1 MSERLRQ
8 ARRNLGNF
16 CTHRVYSS
24 MAVEKSS
31 FWNAMFAIVK
41 SITALDASVRIFCS
55 IAAASAI
62 LSAWMSFRTSSMPLR
77 SVSSSLGSMS
87 VSAA

>member
-16 CTHRVYSS
+16 CTERVYSS
-24 MAVEKSS
+24 IAVEKSS
-31 FWNAMFAIVK
+31 FWNAMFPRVK
-41 SITALDASVRIFCS
+41 SITALEASVRIVCS
-55 IAAASAI
+55 MAAASAI
-62 LSAWMSFRTSSMPLR
+62 LSAWISLRTSSIPLR
-77 SVSSSLGSMS
+77 SVSSSFGSMS

>member
-1 MSERLRQ
+1 MSERLRH

-16 CTHRVYSS
+16 CTDLLYSS
-24 MAVEKSS
+24 IAVEKSS
-31 FWNAMFAIVK
+31 FWNAMFPSVK
-41 SITALDASVRIFCS
+41 SSTALDASVRIFWS

-62 LSAWMSFRTSSMPLR
+62 LSAWISLSTSSMPFR
-77 SVSSSLGSMS
+77 SGSRSFGSMS